1 MAKNHNP
8 NGIGHKSNALQ
19 NQSPTLAAMEG
30 TFGKAYKKMRVVC
43 QIVHN
48 RLEFLRDNLN
58 KARNAE
64 TEADRHE
71 GLFEARGEIN
81 FIQALTEPLQATYHG
96 CTGNNKGELIPADDA
111 DVSFIE
117 EKHGK
122 EIAEAEKLILEMDQA
137 SAIAQVMA
145 REHNT
150 KHGKHN
156 DD

>member
-1 MAKNHNP
+1 MDLKSKH
-8 NGIGHKSNALQ
+8 IGTATIGDNV
-19 NQSPTLAAMEG
+19 PPFEV
-30 TFGKAYKKMRVVC
+30 AYKKMRVVC

-48 RLEFLRDNLN
+48 RLEFLKDHLRQ
-58 KARNAE
+58 ARNAE

-81 FIQALTEPLQATYHG
+81 FIQAHTEPLQATYHG
-96 CTGNNKGELIPADDA
+96 FTGNEKGELIPADDA

-137 SAIAQVMA
+137 SGIAQVMA